1 MEQPAVALGALATTT
16 AVLLAA
22 KLMRNGEKIKTQV
35 YFRYRVVFQAIT
47 IVLLVA
53 GGVLFTKQLEH
64 DRKTKEDELRAKAK
78 QRDAW
83 WIEELERR
91 DAQIQS
97 RKRRLESSREELRGI
112 AKVGFQ
118 EHRDNQRL
126 ELKNEQRH
134 DDSGETD
141 EDKVPVDQNSP
152 RSA

>member
-1 MEQPAVALGALATTT
+1 MALGALATTG

-22 KLMRNGEKIKTQV
+22 KLMRKGEKIKTQV

-53 GGVLFTKQLEH
+53 GGVLFTKQSEQ
-64 DRKTKEDELRAKAK
+64 DRRTKEDELRLKAK

-112 AKVGFQ
+112 AKEGFQ

-126 ELKNEQRH
+126 QQNLDQQKVVHEN
-134 DDSGETD
+134 DDKE
-141 EDKVPVDQNSP
+141 KVPGNEKVQGST
-152 RSA
+152 